1 MEVMSYVE
9 KLYSRVQRL
18 PIRRIAAAAV
28 ISVFLLPF
36 ILNGLMIVF
45 NFGIPIPE
53 QLECEDRAF
62 DSNFEYHLEPGEF
75 LLDVGGIHQGP
86 GSMKFEN
93 MTLKPCRTGSI
104 MDYTGSVFRSKLGLP
119 RGNVS

>member
-1 MEVMSYVE
+1 VKIMRYGE
-9 KLYSRVQRL
+9 KLYSRMQRL
-18 PIRRIAAAAV
+18 PARRIAVAAV

-36 ILNGLMIVF
+36 ILNGLMTVF
-45 NFGIPIPE
+45 HFGIPIPE

-62 DSNFEYHLEPGEF
+62 DSNFEYHLGPGEF
-75 LLDVGGIHQGP
+75 LPDVGGIRGGP

-93 MTLKPCRTGSI
+93 MTLKPCRTGSL

-119 RGNVS
+119 RSNVS